1 MTIEQLYIS
10 SLNIPAVELQ
20 IDSQQVDV
28 KFKRGKILSN
38 SYVSMVKQ
46 IPKQDGFTILCHT
59 QTLFTFCFIKGDTVY
74 LIGPEIINYNQ
85 EDRHLNLNSKIIY
98 LSKRLNTTI
107 LEKAQCYQQILFFSQ
122 LINLPVS
129 LETIDNAFQN
139 ATLSKQ
145 LDDTITAVNFD
156 DDGVHIS
163 YMYECALK
171 SAVMLGDPSSIHSTF
186 VALINSGR
194 IGILSDKG
202 RLRSIKNWGIICISV
217 TIRSAINAGIDYEQA
232 YSLNDQYVRT
242 IESLTAFDDVM
253 YKIEEILKDLAHRVQ
268 NLKNVH
274 LSKNVRQVYQVIL
287 DAPETTL
294 TVPELSDQ
302 LGLSAHYLST
312 LFKKEVGIPIS
323 RFKILIKVNRAIQL
337 ISTTNLPLSEIAE
350 KLNFADQAHLS
361 REFKLM
367 VGVSPLTARKNPHF
381 TENWNIY
388 NFMNINVG

>member
-1 MTIEQLYIS
+1 MTLEQLYIS

-20 IDSQQVDV
+20 ITSQQVDV

-46 IPKQDGFTILCHT
+46 IPRQDGFTVLCHT

-85 EDRHLNLNSKIIY
+85 EDRHLSLNSKIIY

-107 LEKAQCYQQILFFSQ
+107 LEKDQCYQQILFFSQ

-129 LETIDNAFQN
+129 PEAIDNAFQN
-139 ATLSKQ
+139 AAPAKQ
-145 LDDTITAVNFD
+145 LDDTITAVNFN

-268 NLKNVH
+268 KLKNVH
-274 LSKNVRQVYQVIL
+274 LSKNVRRVYQIIL

-294 TVPELSDQ
+294 TVPELSNQ

-367 VGVSPLTARKNPHF
+367 VGVSPMTARKNPHF
-381 TENWNIY
+381 TESWNIY